1 MSVPATLALA
11 FMLAGDAQVVTNGAE
26 SIGFQFAASKC
37 DGSFRSQWRTD
48 EGRVVA
54 EEELVFKNNLWS
66 RYHLQ
71 RWSVSQDVLA
81 IRENESIRLV
91 IVNGTTSKKVTLR
104 SERTL
109 LVGPQLVEF
118 LGSQLADIRKK
129 KAVEFSYL
137 IPDHA
142 LVLSFRAALDRPPRV
157 NETVMR
163 VETTSLLMRA
173 FVPKTLL
180 VYDDDGV
187 LKSMTG
193 RLLPQIGD
201 AKSPIALEGTLRVKR
216 VESNCR

>member
-1 MSVPATLALA
+1 
-11 FMLAGDAQVVTNGAE
+11 
-26 SIGFQFAASKC
+26 
-37 DGSFRSQWRTD
+37 
-48 EGRVVA
+48 RVVA

-71 RWSVSQDVLA
+71 RWSVSQNVVA
-81 IRENESIRLV
+81 TRENESIQIV
-91 IVNGTTSKKVTLR
+91 IVNGTASKKATLR
-104 SERTL
+104 SRRTL

-118 LGSQLADIRKK
+118 LGSQLGDIRKK
-129 KAVEFSYL
+129 NGVEFSYL

-142 LVLSFRAALDRPPRV
+142 LVLSFHAVLDRPPRA

-193 RLLPQIGD
+193 RLLPQMGD
-201 AKSPIALEGTLRVKR
+201 AKSPVALDGTLRVKR
-216 VESNCR
+216 VDSTCR